1 MRTRENQ
8 KRQLKNPNALVAGG
22 PAPALGMRVKVG
34 VGGRSGLSRR
44 EHQIPGP
51 GAAPGVRP
59 AGWGGGVGRG
69 LGGPVSQRP
78 RFPACLCIFSG
89 SLDSEAN
96 FAPGLRR
103 PWARRTGGCVGDGVQ
118 LGTLPL

>member
-34 VGGRSGLSRR
+34 VGGCRGLSRR

-69 LGGPVSQRP
+69 LGGGQFLSVRDTQPVCAFFPGVWALRP
-78 RFPACLCIFSG
+78 T
-89 SLDSEAN
+89 SL
-96 FAPGLRR
+96 PG
-103 PWARRTGGCVGDGVQ
+103 
-118 LGTLPL
+118 